1 VGPGLRRDDEGKG
14 RRLPSGG
21 DVDDSTHPISNRVD
35 FFTGLC
41 YVTLKIAEFQAELR
55 ASGHGWTAVFY

>member
-1 VGPGLRRDDEGKG
+1 M
-14 RRLPSGG
+14 
-21 DVDDSTHPISNRVD
+21 DDSTHPISNRVD

-41 YVTLKIAEFQAELR
+41 YVTLKIAGFQAELR